1 MPEMLYNRHAA
12 PLLWMTFVALIA
24 SLPSCHLFV
33 KPPEKAAAI
42 PPSPGTKSAVS
53 TPSVA
58 QRFIPSVSRLEFQ
71 IDSSVSTGTID
82 LALDHDSLAPRRSV
96 CECPLKGSITATLQT
111 SESGV
116 RTLTLE
122 KVELVTA
129 GEGKLEFA
137 WSPIIGTVRML
148 IPEGLL
154 KISNKSP
161 DPVMQL
167 GEGGEFS
174 HPGYTF
180 QVNGTG
186 QVETTG
192 LVLRKKI
199 GDTETD
205 LTIEETEPVTL
216 SGTLRREE
224 NRWHLDLPGTVM
236 KDSFEI
242 DEEGT
247 ALNLIFTGNIASFE
261 K

>member
-1 MPEMLYNRHAA
+1 MYKR
-12 PLLWMTFVALIA
+12 
-24 SLPSCHLFV
+24 
-33 KPPEKAAAI
+33 
-42 PPSPGTKSAVS
+42 
-53 TPSVA
+53 
-58 QRFIPSVSRLEFQ
+58 Q
-71 IDSSVSTGTID
+71 
-82 LALDHDSLAPRRSV
+82 V
-96 CECPLKGSITATLQT
+96 CECPLKGSISATLRT

-192 LVLRKKI
+192 LVLRQKI

-216 SGTLRREE
+216 AGTLRREE

-236 KDSFEI
+236 TDSFEI

-247 ALNLIFTGNIASFE
+247 ALNLIFTGNIASVE